1 MGGGPWRSLHG
12 MRNVQVR
19 KGQFRIGN
27 KSMPVQWFLFYLPT
41 RFSNFHCQTTVTP
54 CTLHG
59 TRIDLDAVVFY
70 AFFPSLRLI
79 QVDGYISYRR
89 VDIIVEEVNV
99 GLELLKRQY
108 RSEEDSFSK

>member
-1 MGGGPWRSLHG
+1 M
-12 MRNVQVR
+12 
-19 KGQFRIGN
+19 
-27 KSMPVQWFLFYLPT
+27 
-41 RFSNFHCQTTVTP
+41 TP

-70 AFFPSLRLI
+70 ALFPSLRLI

-108 RSEEDSFSK
+108 RSEEVSFSK